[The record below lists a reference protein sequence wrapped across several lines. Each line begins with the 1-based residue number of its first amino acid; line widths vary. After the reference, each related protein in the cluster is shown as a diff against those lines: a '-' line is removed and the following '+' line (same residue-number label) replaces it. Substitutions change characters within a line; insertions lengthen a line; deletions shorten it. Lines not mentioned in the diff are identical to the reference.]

1 MYLPNQLKHACI
13 GFLQEAGHRR
23 GQCLLLVITI
33 IITVVIDE
41 LATDFNKFIKDI
53 EKLHLI
59 FHINFMG
66 LL

>member
-1 MYLPNQLKHACI
+1 MYLPNQLKHALVFFKRL
-13 GFLQEAGHRR
+13 GTDEDK
-23 GQCLLLVITI
+23 CLLLVITI

-41 LATDFNKFIKDI
+41 LDTDFNKFIKDI